1 MKAYFKAKTFT
12 RGKERQV
19 DKRVDSS
26 GICNNYKY
34 VWTKQQ
40 SSKKYEANIDGLK
53 GEIDGST
60 IIEIL
65 IYYF

>member
-12 RGKERQV
+12 RGKERHV

-26 GICNNYKY
+26 EICNNYKY

-53 GEIDGST
+53 GK
-60 IIEIL
+60 
-65 IYYF
+65 